1 MNILVLVYRF
11 ILLLQFEVPY
21 INSYFTMAFEYKIG
35 GEILRKFI
43 EKESS
48 LESLIFKSKIRNLKN
63 KPVSLKKRIFALVIN
78 TLKNYEQL
86 RTVITNVNLEEKISI
101 PIPHHSLVLMT
112 YDLLFR
118 RGVSGGGQWKRELLN
133 HKAELLSELQS
144 TKSPIRQ
151 DTNNIVLPRYVRV
164 NTLLTTRKEVQDILL
179 GHKFIFGGELKDNS
193 QIEHFLQNDK
203 LTYFNDHTIPN
214 LLVFSREATKLLS
227 PILET
232 GYLIFQDKASCLPA
246 SVLAPAQSS
255 VVIDACA
262 APGNKTSFLASL
274 LCNRGRIYAFDINQR
289 RLSEM
294 KKNLK
299 LWGVTCVDAMCCD
312 FLKVKPADYK
322 DVEYI
327 LVDPSCSGSG
337 MINRVNQP
345 KIDQSTEL
353 ETRLGKLSNFQVMAL
368 KHALSF
374 PSVTRVV
381 YSTCSVYQQENEM
394 VVKEAFESYADSFEL
409 KYILPDW
416 ESRGKKEAFEYADYC
431 VRASPELDRTIGFFV
446 ALFSRK

>member
-1 MNILVLVYRF
+1 
-11 ILLLQFEVPY
+11 
-21 INSYFTMAFEYKIG
+21 MAFEYKIG
-35 GEILRKFI
+35 GEVLRKFI
-43 EKESS
+43 EKEGS
-48 LESLIFKSKIRNLKN
+48 LESLIFKSKIRNLRS

-78 TLKNYEQL
+78 AVKNYEQL
-86 RTVITNVNLEEKISI
+86 KAVITNAKLEETISV

-118 RGVSGGGQWKRELLN
+118 RGMSGGGQWKREVLN
-133 HKAELLSELQS
+133 HKDELLSQLRS
-144 TKSPIRQ
+144 TKSPIKE
-151 DTNNIVLPRYVRV
+151 DTNNIILPRYVRV
-164 NTLLTTRKEVQDILL
+164 NTLLTTRQEVENILL
-179 GHKFIFGGELKDNS
+179 KHKFVFGGELKNNS
-193 QIEHFLQNDK
+193 QIDHFLQNDK
-203 LTYFNDHTIPN
+203 LTYFNDNTIPN
-214 LLVFSREATKLLS
+214 LLTFSREATKLLS
-227 PILET
+227 PIVET
-232 GYLIFQDKASCLPA
+232 GHLIFQDKASCLPA
-246 SVLAPAQSS
+246 SVLAPAQDC

-274 LCNRGRIYAFDINQR
+274 LGNKGRIYAFDINR
-289 RLSEM
+289 KRLNEM

-299 LWGVTCVDAMCCD
+299 LWGATCVDAVCCD

-337 MINRVNQP
+337 MVNRVSQP
-345 KIDQSTEL
+345 NTNQSTEL
-353 ETRLGKLSNFQVMAL
+353 EMRLGKLRNFQVMAL

-394 VVKEAFESYADSFEL
+394 VVKEAFESYADLFEL

-416 ESRGKKEAFEYADYC
+416 ESRGKKEVFEYADC
-431 VRASPELDRTIGFFV
+431 CLRASPEKDRTIGFFV

>member
-1 MNILVLVYRF
+1 MAIEYR
-11 ILLLQFEVPY
+11 
-21 INSYFTMAFEYKIG
+21 IG

-43 EKESS
+43 EKEAS
-48 LESLIFKSKIRNLKN
+48 LESLIFKSRIRNLKN

-78 TLKNYEQL
+78 ALKNYEQL
-86 RTVITNVNLEEKISI
+86 RAVITNAKLEENISV

-118 RGVSGGGQWKRELLN
+118 RGVSGGGRWKRELLN
-133 HKAELLSELQS
+133 HKDELQS
-144 TKSPIRQ
+144 QLQSSKSSTKEV
-151 DTNNIVLPRYVRV
+151 TNNIVLPRYVRV
-164 NTLLTTRKEVQDILL
+164 NTLLTTRQAIQDILL
-179 GHKFIFGGELKDNS
+179 EHKFVFGGELKDNS
-193 QIEHFLQNDK
+193 QIDHSLQNDK

-214 LLVFSREATKLLS
+214 LLIFSREATKLLS
-227 PILET
+227 PIVET

-246 SVLAPAQSS
+246 SVLAPAQNS

-262 APGNKTSFLASL
+262 APGNKTSLLASL
-274 LCNRGRIYAFDINQR
+274 LGNRGRIFAFDINQK
-289 RLSEM
+289 RLNEM

-299 LWGVTCVDAMCCD
+299 LWGATCVDAMCCD

-337 MINRVNQP
+337 MVNRVNQP
-345 KIDQSTEL
+345 NTNQSTEV
-353 ETRLGKLSNFQVMAL
+353 ETRLGKLRNFQVMAL

-374 PSVTRVV
+374 PSVTRVA

-409 KYILPDW
+409 EYILPDW
-416 ESRGKKEAFEYADYC
+416 QSRGKKEAFEFADYC
-431 VRASPELDRTIGFFV
+431 LRASPEKDRTIGFFV